1 MTMVEGA
8 VTFRD
13 VMARLAAAV
22 NVATAVSGEGQHTG
36 ALVLEGA
43 LVSFDRTID
52 VVEFATQSAFLC
64 CVVDLAMKKLG
75 DGLVYFDEKC
85 LPLRPH
91 SLADNARLDPGSSAY
106 RGGRE
111 EER

>member
-43 LVSFDRTID
+43 LVSFDRTIVN
-52 VVEFATQSAFLC
+52 VVEFATQSASC
-64 CVVDLAMKKLG
+64 AVW
-75 DGLVYFDEKC
+75 
-85 LPLRPH
+85 
-91 SLADNARLDPGSSAY
+91 SISQ
-106 RGGRE
+106 
-111 EER
+111 